1 MSELNNSNNSEKEPN
16 LNKTNDEFTQK
27 IFELELI
34 IKEKEEII
42 YTLHS
47 KIKEFSMNFE
57 QLKIENEKLKTQIK
71 FIEKE
76 INKNKPF
83 FNSNSLQMQQ
93 TQRFAVY
100 KEIYN
105 NSFNNNKD
113 NDYLNFNTFKLINN
127 DNSFNLYTEIQNEFI
142 NENFK
147 SRIIPFQMVPFK
159 TFDHKKLETSNSII
173 KNNKEGQL
181 LNEDNFIENKIND
194 KNIYIKN
201 KINDNISLLEKD
213 FKKELNY
220 NQEKIYNNDYSN
232 INNVNNISY
241 NNKNKNG
248 KKLHSSMFF
257 QNCKKIISKN
267 EYKKLL
273 EIVKL
278 SNLKKISKEETYL
291 KITSLLDDRYPELSN
306 EFKLLFI

>member
-76 INKNKPF
+76 IKKNKPF

-127 DNSFNLYTEIQNEFI
+127 DNSFNLYTEMQNEFI

-147 SRIIPFQMVPFK
+147 SKIIPFQMVPFK
-159 TFDHKKLETSNSII
+159 TFDHKKLETNNSII

-181 LNEDNFIENKIND
+181 LNEDNFIENNIND

>member
-93 TQRFAVY
+93 TQRFVIY

-181 LNEDNFIENKIND
+181 LNEDNFIENNIND

-291 KITSLLDDRYPELSN
+291 KITSLLDDRYPQLSN

>member
-93 TQRFAVY
+93 TQRFVIY

-273 EIVKL
+273 ETVKL

>member
-100 KEIYN
+100 KEIYY

>member
-76 INKNKPF
+76 IKKNKPF

-127 DNSFNLYTEIQNEFI
+127 DNSFNLYTEMQNEFI

-291 KITSLLDDRYPELSN
+291 KITSLLDDRYPQLSN

>member
-76 INKNKPF
+76 IKKNKPF

-113 NDYLNFNTFKLINN
+113 NYYLNFNTFKLINN
-127 DNSFNLYTEIQNEFI
+127 DNSFNLYTEMQNEFI

-147 SRIIPFQMVPFK
+147 SKIIPFQTVPFK
-159 TFDHKKLETSNSII
+159 TFDHKKLETNNSII

-181 LNEDNFIENKIND
+181 LNEDNFIENNIND

-291 KITSLLDDRYPELSN
+291 KITSLLDDR
-306 EFKLLFI
+306 

>member
-76 INKNKPF
+76 IKKNKPF

-181 LNEDNFIENKIND
+181 LNEDNFIENNIND

-291 KITSLLDDRYPELSN
+291 KITSLLDDR
-306 EFKLLFI
+306 

>member
-273 EIVKL
+273 ETVKL